1 MLTDPLNVDFFPFSF
16 FLYIQFAQSF
26 NTILLEK
33 QKQNT
38 YTSQDGNKRKTQS
51 VKDNFM
57 PVSVDKILCKI
68 AEVLGQ
74 IKQVSPFFLSIE
86 LYWGI
91 YVRPKGIKF
100 KTNGKPSHSLAANM
114 YSVDL
119 QNYLCLLFLSPNRG
133 KFKKMY
139 FK

>member
-1 MLTDPLNVDFFPFSF
+1 MLTDPLNVDFFPIFF

-68 AEVLGQ
+68 VEVLGQ
-74 IKQVSPFFLSIE
+74 IKQVPPFFLSIE
-86 LYWGI
+86 LY
-91 YVRPKGIKF
+91 
-100 KTNGKPSHSLAANM
+100 
-114 YSVDL
+114 
-119 QNYLCLLFLSPNRG
+119 
-133 KFKKMY
+133 
-139 FK
+139 